1 MFTFYFYAC
10 YNDCGDVMEYLQ
22 IFDKEG
28 NALDESVAR
37 NEKMNLPNGKY
48 FKTVIVFIQNSEGEI
63 LIQKTSKR
71 KGSEW
76 ATTGGHVPFGVSSLD
91 TMHNEILEEL
101 GIDVKREKL
110 EYIYTEKDPDALQ
123 DDYFLQMDID
133 IDQLTLQKEEVEFVR
148 WMTVSEIEEL
158 IAKNNFREG
167 NIPFF
172 EYLVKIGRI

>member
-1 MFTFYFYAC
+1 MFTLFLYGC

-22 IFDKEG
+22 VFDKEG
-28 NALDESVAR
+28 NALNESVAR

-48 FKTVIVFIQNSEGEI
+48 FKTVIVYIQNSKGEI
-63 LIQKTSKR
+63 LIQKTSKQ
-71 KGSEW
+71 KNSVW

-101 GIDVKREKL
+101 GINIEIEKL
-110 EYIYTEKDPDALQ
+110 EYIWTEKDSDALQ

-133 IDQLTLQKEEVEFVR
+133 IDQLTLQKEEVEFVK
-148 WMTVSEIEEL
+148 WMTVSEIEQL

-172 EYLVKIGRI
+172 EYLVEIGRI